1 MSFYRSTSLQSIRDR
16 IKSGTFREVLDDWKW
31 ILSYTRRYKKSVAI
45 YTLIGILSTTFGI
58 VSAIASKYTI
68 DIITG
73 YQIEKLPMLVI
84 IMVST
89 LLISLGLN
97 SVFSRITVK
106 LSLDIYCDIQ
116 SDIFN
121 QVLNA
126 DWLSI
131 SAFSNGDIIN
141 RINSD
146 ITVVANNAIT
156 WIPTILISVYQFI
169 ATFAVIW
176 YYSPVMSII
185 SFLSAPML
193 LFISRF
199 VIGKQRYFN
208 LETKK
213 LQSQLMNFEMETV
226 YNLDTLKAFGITKR
240 SSEKLGSWQKDYQ
253 DLALRS
259 NSFSIFTNILMSL
272 TGAVIQFAAF
282 GYCLFLLWNRSIT
295 YGTMTLFLQ
304 ERSKLSN
311 AFNKVVSI
319 IPNFMNSSVS
329 ANRIRQ
335 LCELPKE
342 EQKEEIEYAHED
354 LKNGLSLTVEKLS
367 YSYDESSPVFENA
380 EFRAEPGDIV
390 ALVGESGA
398 GKTTLMRLFLGLLN
412 PNEGKIRILS
422 DTIDSY
428 ASPWNRQLYSYVPQ
442 GNTLLSGSIA
452 ENLRMVKPDATDEE
466 IIDVLHTACA
476 WSFVQ
481 NIPDTINGLIGERG
495 LGLSE
500 GQAQRLSI
508 ARALLRGAP
517 ILLLD
522 EATSALDFQTESR
535 ILKNILRKDASKT
548 VVLTTHRR
556 EVLSSCNKIYSL
568 ENKALKL
575 IKEES
580 IPVKNVEHN
589 QSLIEKKGE

>member
-354 LKNGLSLTVEKLS
+354 LKNGLSLTVENLS